1 MNYDDK
7 QIMLMIFFVHE
18 KNNNQYNS
26 FTFSSPKNA
35 LNILI
40 YSFYSLIIIYKHPME
55 NFKIPES
62 KKSVVQELRALLN
75 DSECIRELDDPV
87 IHFR

>member
-40 YSFYSLIIIYKHPME
+40 YSFYSLIIIYKHS
-55 NFKIPES
+55 NG
-62 KKSVVQELRALLN
+62 EL
-75 DSECIRELDDPV
+75 
-87 IHFR
+87 